1 MKKISLIALFSFV
14 LSLSIFLA
22 VKAQPATGY
31 PPLVVT
37 VCNHQATVRNASYY
51 SVSLTVL
58 NPFTGYTFNQPILG
72 GQILAFT
79 IAPAEHL
86 LISSQ
91 GSLLFLE
98 ADYVEGC
105 FVAFDGSLFAGYQPP
120 PPYVYT
126 PPVVYTLFA
135 PEACV
140 LGTYQGVV
148 PLVPVNALSGSVAV
162 YQLDGPDGTVLR
174 TQTIFDAV
182 LTNGKFDALTRCT
195 DRTATTSWQG
205 PNGVYYNVQGWY
217 RAYVNGAPVAT
228 FAMLA
233 GRTNQVILRWYDSA
247 HFGID
252 TYHHYVLV
260 N

>member
-1 MKKISLIALFSFV
+1 VKKISLIALLSFV
-14 LSLSIFLA
+14 LSLSIVLA

-120 PPYVYT
+120 PPTYVYT

-182 LTNGKFDALTRCT
+182 LKTVSLM
-195 DRTATTSWQG
+195 
-205 PNGVYYNVQGWY
+205 P
-217 RAYVNGAPVAT
+217 
-228 FAMLA
+228 
-233 GRTNQVILRWYDSA
+233 
-247 HFGID
+247 
-252 TYHHYVLV
+252 
-260 N
+260 